1 MVNIT
6 IEIPDERLT
15 QLGATP
21 DERIRFILEAVAV
34 EGVRTGRLW
43 KPQAA
48 ALLGMNRVEF
58 LALLS
63 ERKVPDGI
71 EPEAIKESYHAFKR
85 IFGQPKVPPKRG

>member
-1 MVNIT
+1 MGTIT
-6 IEIPDERLT
+6 IEIPDERLA

-21 DERIRFILEAVAV
+21 EERVRFVLEAVAV

-48 ALLGMNRVEF
+48 QLVGMTRVEF
-58 LALLS
+58 MSLLW

-71 EPEAIKESYHAFKR
+71 EPEAIKEAYHGLKKIRALE
-85 IFGQPKVPPKRG
+85 